1 AGGPVE
7 ARAGQDDPD
16 RAVPVGRGHRLEQ
29 EVDRGAREVDQ
40 LRAGERDVAVRHQ
53 EVRVGLRDVGGARL
67 DALAVDRLLDGHAG
81 VAAEEVREQALV
93 AWVEML
99 DDEDSGREASRQ
111 RADHRLQSGDAPG
124 RGADGYGLERC
135 LLVCREAPT
144 QPLARGSSR
153 ASATSRRRGESGE
166 TDCRRV
172 SERLSTRRPRSGKL
186 SRRGARCRERGLLER
201 PWGSPKNRGGGA
213 RGGVLRPPAIG
224 GTFRS
229 TGVQPPPVV
238 LRGWLARRDK
248 ESWKRQKG
256 PGRPLR
262 APSTQRSV
270 PPASWSRS
278 RP

>member
-1 AGGPVE
+1 
-7 ARAGQDDPD
+7 
-16 RAVPVGRGHRLEQ
+16 
-29 EVDRGAREVDQ
+29 
-40 LRAGERDVAVRHQ
+40 
-53 EVRVGLRDVGGARL
+53 
-67 DALAVDRLLDGHAG
+67 
-81 VAAEEVREQALV
+81 
-93 AWVEML
+93 
-99 DDEDSGREASRQ
+99 
-111 RADHRLQSGDAPG
+111 
-124 RGADGYGLERC
+124 
-135 LLVCREAPT
+135 
-144 QPLARGSSR
+144 
-153 ASATSRRRGESGE
+153 RGESGKI
-166 TDCRRV
+166 DCRRG
-172 SERLSTRRPRSGKL
+172 SEWLSTRRPRSGKL
-186 SRRGARCRERGLLER
+186 SRRGVRCRERGLLER

-278 RP
+278 RPRRFSYGGCFSGVGSPLAVSEPVDGELLQPRRIYLAPRDMHMVVEDGRVLVNRGPKEHHTRPAVDPLFSSAAAAHGPRVVGVLLSGAGDDGLRGLIAIKAAGGISIVQDPAEALHPSMPRNAIVYHRADSVLPVARIGA